1 MSYEK
6 QNFVDG
12 QTLTAAHLN
21 HMEEGIAGAAMKK
34 TALEK
39 VCIYYGYPEGIGNT
53 WNTDG
58 AADIYKQYDIC
69 VLGDTYELPEHEAYA
84 QTTAV
89 LNKLAQ
95 IAPQTRVVGYIPIG
109 MQNVGS
115 DSGLTMDELK
125 RRVGLWKNIGAKGI
139 FLDEFGYDYG
149 VSRERQNEIVQYV
162 HEQGMFCIVNSWS
175 TVYVFSAQ
183 PVTLEDMPGF
193 EPNPKGLLPAVGK
206 EDYSLL
212 ENFFYTCE
220 KDSTGGTV
228 KLKSASCWRV
238 DDGYGYYSRTQE
250 EYGMTYYEKF
260 GTKLLQLD
268 AIPHSLSTTEKNSLM
283 TLSIIGAKIFNIPA
297 LAFGDEDW
305 GASGYFYDWDIPTA
319 IDLSED
325 ASNGIHA
332 VRAETRGTE
341 EKNFPYRWSAGV
353 NGNTL
358 SLTFDVQD
366 GNDETWNDATH
377 YAAVNDV
384 TVRNAWQ
391 TIYEFGNEV
400 KKAAETSAEV
410 KKKVDEALPTLS
422 NAETKLKALVD
433 DAQTKINT
441 AASEAQK
448 TIDSALADVA
458 GVTAGFGF
466 KEVQW

>member
-89 LNKLAQ
+89 LNKLAK

-162 HEQGMFCIVNSWS
+162 HGQGMFCIVNSWS

-212 ENFFYTCE
+212 ENFFYTCN
-220 KDSTGGTV
+220 KDSTTGEVT
-228 KLKSASCWRV
+228 LKSASCWRV
-238 DDGYGYYSRTQE
+238 DDGYGYYSRTQA
-250 EYGMTYYEKF
+250 EYGMTFYEKF

-268 AIPHSLSTTEKNSLM
+268 AIPHALSATEKNTLM
-283 TLSIIGAKIFNIPA
+283 TLALIGAKIFNIPA

-305 GASGYFYDWDIPTA
+305 GSSGYYYEWDIPTA
-319 IDLSED
+319 IDMSED
-325 ASNGIHA
+325 LSKGIHA
-332 VRAETRGTE
+332 VRADIRGE
-341 EKNFPYRWSAGV
+341 DNDSFPYKWTASV

-358 SLTFDVQD
+358 SLIFDVQD
-366 GNDETWNDATH
+366 GNDEVFNDATH
-377 YAAVNDV
+377 YVTVNDII
-384 TVRNAWQ
+384 VRNAWQ
-391 TIYEFGNEV
+391 TIYEFGEDVNQAVATTNAV
-400 KKAAETSAEV
+400 KKQVE
-410 KKKVDEALPTLS
+410 EALPTLNS
-422 NAETKLKALVD
+422 AEVKLKALVQ
-433 DAQTKINT
+433 DAETKIGT
-441 AASEAQK
+441 ASSEAQK
-448 TIDSALADVA
+448 AIDSALADVA